1 MKGVEKKGCE
11 AILRKL
17 DQEEVM
23 SLKDTVTKR
32 QIAAENKTDAIRAII
47 TYSETS
53 GELLRRKKIRRELLF
68 QYLDDNNVPVS
79 VNAEKHQLILKI
91 LEYWGVSVSNGT
103 QNKQANSAG
112 GDFSHSTTE
121 CQTDVPSRTSSG
133 TQSPPPDAA
142 AKHSMATQAGETPP
156 DTQMQLRQQHQ
167 PVPVPVPLVLDL
179 QEDEASS
186 VVVPPPAAAMRLQP
200 QPEHQ
205 KLGETFVSWFY
216 KILNSHNPSL
226 NQVPEDF
233 GPHHFW
239 NDVKLYLL
247 TRTPHESSE
256 EYEGGVLV
264 SQRFL
269 ALVKEEQLLFN
280 PNVTGDGVQVKSDPH
295 GLVIIMVCGTI
306 HRSNDCLGVFQQMFG
321 LIGDPRYDNNWKV
334 KVTKLRIQ
342 SSQVTSIPRLQD
354 SDNNDLLAVIPS
366 STR

>member
-17 DQEEVM
+17 DQEDVM

-32 QIAAENKTDAIRAII
+32 QIAAETKTEAIRAII

-53 GELLRRKKIRRELLF
+53 AELLKRKKIRRDLLF

-79 VNAEKHQLILKI
+79 VSAEKHQLVFKI
-91 LEYWGVSVSNGT
+91 LEFWGVGITNGAT
-103 QNKQANSAG
+103 KKQANSAG
-112 GDFSHSTTE
+112 GDFRHSTTE
-121 CQTDVPSRTSSG
+121 CQTDVAIRASTG
-133 TQSPPPDAA
+133 TQSPPLISE
-142 AKHSMATQAGETPP
+142 AKHSMATQAGETAS
-156 DTQMQLRQQHQ
+156 DTQIQLRHQHQ
-167 PVPVPVPLVLDL
+167 PVPVPAPLVLDL
-179 QEDEASS
+179 EGDESSAVVIQSTAAS
-186 VVVPPPAAAMRLQP
+186 RLQSRP
-200 QPEHQ
+200 DYQ
-205 KLGETFVSWFY
+205 KLGETFASWFF

-247 TRTPHESSE
+247 TQTPNENSE

-264 SQRFL
+264 SKRFL

-280 PNVTGDGVQVKSDPH
+280 PNITGDGVQVKSDPH
-295 GLVIIMVCGTI
+295 GLVIVMVCGTI
-306 HRSNDCLGVFQQMFG
+306 HRGNNCLGVFQQMFG

-334 KVTKLRIQ
+334 KVSKLRIQ

-366 STR
+366 SST